1 MSALADSISFVKLS
15 TTDCF
20 ALTSACNCSTLLFL
34 ALSSCCCKSESVA
47 VSVVSFDSSGETLAV
62 SVLICSVKAGIL
74 FSFSVNEA
82 CMFGFATDASD
93 TAIFA
98 FSNSKS
104 ESSLSDLAASN
115 AAFKS
120 GFDVSRVANPSAV
133 STLML
138 GY

>member
-1 MSALADSISFVKLS
+1 
-15 TTDCF
+15 
-20 ALTSACNCSTLLFL
+20 
-34 ALSSCCCKSESVA
+34 
-47 VSVVSFDSSGETLAV
+47 
-62 SVLICSVKAGIL
+62 
-74 FSFSVNEA
+74 
-82 CMFGFATDASD
+82 MFGFATDASD
-93 TAIFA
+93 TAVFA
-98 FSNSKS
+98 CSKTSS